1 MCGSRNR
8 LENDPTSSQPGKTS
22 SLHSLIWEPVCVH
35 TDYLEGIQRTGL
47 ESFLLCDYFTV
58 RHILHQHYFLI
69 VRMCELMSR
78 GPFPAELC
86 SKALLSGVLFFLP
99 LIRTQTTSAWGKWRN
114 CTLQSC
120 KSASSSLGSC
130 SVMHGIS
137 GWGTGMFFQGL
148 HQPGK
153 RQTGDVEG
161 GVVQVFTQHVTYSR
175 CLSSLK
181 ISTDRKQLRA
191 ETVLDTNAPKTSRT
205 SDPNQALIKGFPDDE
220 Q

>member
-1 MCGSRNR
+1 MHLSTRAFKESTWVCGSRNR
-8 LENDPTSSQPGKTS
+8 LEDDPTSSQPGKTS

-35 TDYLEGIQRTGL
+35 TDCLEGIQRAGL

-69 VRMCELMSR
+69 LRMCKLMSR

-86 SKALLSGVLFFLP
+86 SKALLSDVWFFCP
-99 LIRTQTTSAWGKWRN
+99 LIRTQTTSARGKWRI

-120 KSASSSLGSC
+120 KRASSSLCSC
-130 SVMHGIS
+130 SVMWGIS
-137 GWGTGMFFQGL
+137 GWRTGMFFQGF

-161 GVVQVFTQHVTYSR
+161 GVVQDFAQHVTHSR
-175 CLSSLK
+175 CL
-181 ISTDRKQLRA
+181 
-191 ETVLDTNAPKTSRT
+191 
-205 SDPNQALIKGFPDDE
+205 
-220 Q
+220 